1 MKTHI
6 NIHLVSDSTGETVH
20 QVARAS
26 LAQFNHVETSEYIWT
41 LVRSSEH
48 VKTVSESLTANPGL
62 VLHSIMDETI
72 RAEIIDVCT
81 KQNIPNVA
89 ILDPVVDLLSDIL
102 GHERNSRPG
111 GQHRLDRAYFDR
123 MGAVEFAVTH
133 DDGLNIDKLDDAQ
146 ILLVGVSRT
155 SKTPTSMY
163 LAHRGYRV
171 ANYAL
176 VPNVD
181 FPLHLLENTPD
192 LFVVGLTT
200 DAKRLAHVRRNRLQ
214 HMSDSQNDTYA
225 DLDSINDELK
235 SARRLFS
242 SQNWPVLDVSRR
254 SIEETAAA
262 ILHLYVNQ
270 REQKLNEM
278 QEQDQ
283 PS

>member
-176 VPNVD
+176 VPHVP
-181 FPLHLLENTPD
+181 FPLHHIADKSDIL
-192 LFVVGLTT
+192 VVGLTT
-200 DAKRLAHVRRNRLQ
+200 DASRLARVRRNRLR
-214 HMSDSQNDTYA
+214 HMAAHENEEYA
-225 DLDSINDELK
+225 DLASINRELS
-235 SARRLFS
+235 SARALFTA
-242 SQNWPVLDVSRR
+242 QDWPILDVSNR
-254 SIEETAAA
+254 SVEETAAA
-262 ILHLYVNQ
+262 IIQLHTERNITT
-270 REQKLNEM
+270 
-278 QEQDQ
+278 
-283 PS
+283 S

>member
-48 VKTVSESLTANPGL
+48 VTTVSESLTANPGL

-176 VPNVD
+176 VPHVP
-181 FPLHLLENTPD
+181 FPLHHIADKSDIL
-192 LFVVGLTT
+192 VVGLTT
-200 DAKRLAHVRRNRLQ
+200 DASRLARVRRNRLR
-214 HMSDSQNDTYA
+214 HMAAHNNEEYA
-225 DLDSINDELK
+225 DLASINRELS
-235 SARRLFS
+235 SARALFTA
-242 SQNWPVLDVSRR
+242 QDWPILDVSNR
-254 SIEETAAA
+254 SVEETAAA
-262 ILHLYVNQ
+262 IIQLHTERNITT
-270 REQKLNEM
+270 
-278 QEQDQ
+278 
-283 PS
+283 S

>member
-81 KQNIPNVA
+81 KQNMPNVA

-176 VPNVD
+176 VPHVP
-181 FPLHLLENTPD
+181 FPLHHIADKSDIL
-192 LFVVGLTT
+192 VVGLTT
-200 DAKRLAHVRRNRLQ
+200 DASRLARVRRNRLR
-214 HMSDSQNDTYA
+214 HMAAHKNEEYA
-225 DLDSINDELK
+225 DLASINRELS
-235 SARRLFS
+235 SARALFTA
-242 SQNWPVLDVSRR
+242 QDWPILDVSNR
-254 SIEETAAA
+254 SVEETAAA
-262 ILHLYVNQ
+262 IIQLHTERNITT
-270 REQKLNEM
+270 
-278 QEQDQ
+278 
-283 PS
+283 S